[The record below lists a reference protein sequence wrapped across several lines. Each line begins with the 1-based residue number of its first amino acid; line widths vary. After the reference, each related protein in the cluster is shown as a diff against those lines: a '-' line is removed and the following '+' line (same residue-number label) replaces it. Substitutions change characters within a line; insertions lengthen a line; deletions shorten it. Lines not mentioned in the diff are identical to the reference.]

1 MDYCLCVLLLL
12 SSVSCVSTGQFPN
25 EHMIKEWVD
34 QMQKDLTTL
43 TDKASGIQSLTQI
56 YEKHKTHFS
65 VETNRVEE
73 LVSTAA
79 RNIEGL
85 LESRSKA
92 LERLALRAEDV
103 QMRHEWQVNSE
114 PDKIVY
120 YNAKD
125 DLNQTEKKN
134 RYVPEDFHV
143 DTVFQRLVSYN
154 TTAVHIPTDIYE
166 GSTIILNELNW
177 TEALEDVFRSNKE
190 EDSTLLWQVFG
201 SATGL
206 ARYFPASPW
215 IDSSK
220 SANKIDLYD
229 VRRRPWYIQ
238 GAASP
243 KDMLILVDAS
253 GSVSGLTLK
262 LIRTSVSKM
271 LETLADD
278 DYVNVVYF
286 NDKANYAA
294 CFENLVQAN
303 VRNKRILKDA
313 VQSITAKGTTNY
325 RRGFELAFKQLAQMN
340 VSRANC
346 NKIIMLFTDGGEERA
361 EEIFKTYNP
370 KQAVRIFTFSVGQHN
385 YDKGPIQWMAC
396 TNKGYYYE
404 IPSIG
409 AIRLNTQEYL
419 DVLGRPMVKADRK
432 AKQVQWTNVYQDA
445 LELGLVI
452 TGTLPVFNKT
462 NTGSKKSQNQLILGV
477 MAIDVS
483 LEDIKRLTPRFT
495 FGPNGYYF
503 AIDPNG
509 YVLLHPNL
517 QPPTAEFHEPV
528 TLDFLDAE
536 LENDIKVEIRQKMI
550 DGLTGTY
557 PISALVKSQDE
568 RYIDMGRRT
577 YTFAPV
583 KDTDYSLAL
592 VLPEYSSYY
601 IRATIGDTITQAKF
615 SESLLA
621 DKFDEYGYTFIAPRV
636 YCKDLKPP
644 DNDNSNTEFLM
655 EFNNYIDT
663 KTPNNPMC
671 NVELVNRLLLDAGI
685 TSDLIKI
692 WKENKLQPGVTA
704 RFVATDGGITRVY
717 PKSAGL
723 SWREEAETYESS
735 FYKRSLDND
744 LYIFTPTPYLK
755 DNMSDDSILVSRAL
769 NLKIDN
775 KLLKPAVVG
784 VKLDVS
790 AWMVNFINTTLRT
803 NCTDEICGCQR
814 NDMYVDCVILDDGGF
829 LVMSNRDEYVNQIG
843 RFFGVIDP
851 ILMVTLVNSSVYTL
865 KNSYDYQSLCDPVK
879 ETKAA
884 GLRSVYV
891 PSIGDILNVGWWAT
905 AAAWSILQQLL
916 VSITFPNFLHAAD
929 MEEDMSDIVH
939 KEVCITEQTQYYF
952 ETDDVAFRGT
962 VDCGNCS
969 RLYHAEKLPN
979 TNLVFIIADAKLT
992 CSSCDTKP
1000 LIQDEQQSNGP
1011 NPCKVAQK
1019 PRYRKGPAVCFDNN
1033 EHDEALC
1040 RRSAGSPST
1049 SSLLVLLPPLFV
1061 CFAGSVRLFLL
1072 SCSTSNRISFFGLFH
1087 YFLVYVLYRSAPATY
1102 LLVLPASV
1110 FNSPA
1115 FPADVFPIFL
1125 PSFELPACFLVYRN
1139 PPMLALIQHFGALE
1153 QLPTLLCLASDQ

>member
-1 MDYCLCVLLLL
+1 MDYRACVLLLL
-12 SSVSCVSTGQFPN
+12 SGLSCMCDGGQFPDAR
-25 EHMIKEWVD
+25 MIKEWVD
-34 QMQKDLTTL
+34 QMQKDLVTL
-43 TDKASGIQSLTQI
+43 TDKASGIHTLTQI
-56 YEKHKTHFS
+56 YEKHKKHFS
-65 VETNRVEE
+65 VETNRIEE

-79 RNIEGL
+79 GNIERL

-92 LERLALRAEDV
+92 LKRLATEAELL
-103 QMRHEWQVNSE
+103 QKFHAWQVNSE
-114 PDKIVY
+114 PEKIIY

-134 RYVPEDFHV
+134 RYVPEDFHE
-143 DTVFQRLVSYN
+143 DPDFQRLVSYN

-177 TEALEDVFRSNKE
+177 TEALEDVFRRNKE
-190 EDSTLLWQVFG
+190 EDPTLLWQVFG

-215 IDSSK
+215 FDSSK

-262 LIRTSVSKM
+262 LIRLSVSKM

-286 NDKANYAA
+286 NDKATHAA
-294 CFENLVQAN
+294 CFKNLVQAN

-313 VQSITAKGTTNY
+313 VQGITAKGTTNY
-325 RRGFELAFKQLAQMN
+325 KGGFELAFAQLAQMN
-340 VSRANC
+340 VSRADC

-361 EEIFKTYNP
+361 EDIFKQYNP

-419 DVLGRPMVKADRK
+419 DVLGRSMVKADRR

-536 LENDIKVEIRQKMI
+536 LESDVKVEIRQKMI
-550 DGLTGTY
+550 DGFSGTY

-568 RYIDMGRRT
+568 RYIDRGRRT
-577 YTFAPV
+577 YAFAPV
-583 KDTDYSLAL
+583 KGTDYSLAL
-592 VLPEYSSYY
+592 VLPDYSSHY

-621 DKFDEYGYTFIAPRV
+621 DKFDEYGYTLIAPRV
-636 YCKDLKPP
+636 YCKDLTPP
-644 DNDNSNTEFLM
+644 DKDKSNTEFLM

-663 KTPNNPMC
+663 KTPNDPMC

-685 TSDLIKI
+685 TSDLIKT
-692 WKENKLQPGVTA
+692 WKEDKQQPGVTA

-723 SWREEAETYESS
+723 NWRENAETYESS
-735 FYKRSLDND
+735 FYKRSLDNG
-744 LYIFTPTPYLK
+744 LYIFTTTPYLR
-755 DNMSDDSILVSRAL
+755 DNMSDDSVLVSRAV

-775 KLLKPAVVG
+775 ELLKPAVVG
-784 VKLDVS
+784 VKLDINT
-790 AWMVNFINTTLRT
+790 WMESFINITMRT
-803 NCTDEICGCQR
+803 NCTEEICGCKR
-814 NDMYVDCVILDDGGF
+814 NHRNIDCVLLDDGGF
-829 LVMSNRDEYVNQIG
+829 LVMSNRDEYVDQIG
-843 RFFGVIDP
+843 RFFGMIDP
-851 ILMVTLVNSSVYTL
+851 VLMINLVNSSLFTS
-865 KNSYDYQSLCDPVK
+865 KKSFDYQSLCDPVK
-879 ETKAA
+879 ESRAAA

-891 PSIGDILNVGWWAT
+891 PSVADILNLGWWAT
-905 AAAWSILQQLL
+905 AATWSILQQLL
-916 VSITFPNFLHAAD
+916 VSMTFPNFLHAAE
-929 MEEDMSDIVH
+929 MEEDTSDILH

-952 ETDDVAFRGT
+952 ESDVLSFKGT
-962 VDCGNCS
+962 LDCENCS
-969 RLYHAEKLPN
+969 RLYHAEKLPD
-979 TNLVFIIADAKLT
+979 TNLVFVISDAKDT
-992 CSSCDTKP
+992 CSSCEAMP
-1000 LIQDEQQSNGP
+1000 LVQDEQQSDGP
-1011 NPCKVAQK
+1011 DPCELAGN
-1019 PRYRKGPAVCFDNN
+1019 PRYRKGPALCFDNN
-1033 EHDEALC
+1033 QHEEDADCGDASGL
-1040 RRSAGSPST
+1040 SPS
-1049 SSLLVLLPPLFV
+1049 PW
-1061 CFAGSVRLFLL
+1061 
-1072 SCSTSNRISFFGLFH
+1072 
-1087 YFLVYVLYRSAPATY
+1087 
-1102 LLVLPASV
+1102 
-1110 FNSPA
+1110 
-1115 FPADVFPIFL
+1115 
-1125 PSFELPACFLVYRN
+1125 
-1139 PPMLALIQHFGALE
+1139 LALTLQVALFSVVWGDG
-1153 QLPTLLCLASDQ
+1153 LYAVPS

>member
-1 MDYCLCVLLLL
+1 MDYSFCVFLLLTTI
-12 SSVSCVSTGQFPN
+12 SSASTGQFPTAQ
-25 EHMIKEWVD
+25 MIKEWVD
-34 QMQKDLTTL
+34 QMQKDLITL
-43 TDKASGIQSLTQI
+43 TDSASGMHSLIQI
-56 YEKHKTHFS
+56 YHKHRTHFS
-65 VETNRVEE
+65 VESNNAAE
-73 LVSTAA
+73 LVATAA
-79 RNIEGL
+79 GNIEKL
-85 LESRSKA
+85 LANRSRA
-92 LERLALRAEDV
+92 LKRLATEAEKF
-103 QMRHEWQVNSE
+103 QMEHDWRDDSE
-114 PDKIVY
+114 FDKIVY

-134 RYVPEDFHV
+134 RYVPDDFHT
-143 DTVFQRLVSYN
+143 DPDFKRPVSYN

-177 TEALEDVFRSNKE
+177 TEALEDVFRKNKE
-190 EDSTLLWQVFG
+190 EDPSLLWQVFG

-206 ARYFPASPW
+206 ARYYPASPW
-215 IDSSK
+215 MDSSN

-262 LIRTSVSKM
+262 LIRGSVSNM
-271 LETLADD
+271 LETLSDD

-286 NDKANYAA
+286 NEKASYAA
-294 CFENLVQAN
+294 CFQNLVQAN

-313 VQSITAKGTTNY
+313 VQNIIAKGITNY
-325 RRGFELAFKQLAQMN
+325 KGGFELAFGQLAQMN

-361 EEIFKTYNP
+361 EEIFEKYNP

-396 TNKGYYYE
+396 ANKGYYYE

-409 AIRLNTQEYL
+409 AIRINTQEYL

-432 AKQVQWTNVYQDA
+432 AKQVQWTNVYLDA

-462 NTGSKKSQNQLILGV
+462 HTGSKKSQNQLILGV

-517 QPPTAEFHEPV
+517 QPLTAKFQEPV

-536 LENDIKVEIRQKMI
+536 LENEIKVEIRKRMI
-550 DGLTGTY
+550 DGRTGNY
-557 PISALVKSQDE
+557 SISTLVKSQNE
-568 RYIDMGRRT
+568 HYIDLGQRT

-583 KDTDYSLAL
+583 RGTDYSLAL
-592 VLPEYSSYY
+592 VLPQYSLHY
-601 IRATIGDTITQAKF
+601 IRATIGDTITQAKCKCRSPV

-644 DNDNSNTEFLM
+644 DKNTNNTEFLM

-692 WKENKLQPGVTA
+692 WKENELQQGVLA
-704 RFVATDGGITRVY
+704 RFVTTDGGITRVF

-723 SWREEAETYESS
+723 YWKEEAETYELS

-744 LYIFTPTPYLK
+744 LYVFTPTPYLAK
-755 DNMSDDSILVSRAL
+755 ENNTSDDSVLVSRAV
-769 NLKIDN
+769 NLRIDEIT
-775 KLLKPAVVG
+775 LKPAVVG

-790 AWMVNFINTTLRT
+790 AWMASFINTTYRT
-803 NCTDEICGCQR
+803 NCIDEICGCQR
-814 NDMYVDCVILDDGGF
+814 NDEYVDCVILDDGGF
-829 LVMSNRDEYVNQIG
+829 LVMSNRDEYISQIG

-851 ILMVTLVNSSVYTL
+851 ILMKNLVNATL
-865 KNSYDYQSLCDPVK
+865 FTSKSTYDYQSLCDPERESK
-879 ETKAA
+879 AAA

-891 PSIGDILNVGWWAT
+891 PTIADILSIGWWAT

-916 VSITFPNFLHAAD
+916 VSITFPNFLDAAEMD
-929 MEEDMSDIVH
+929 DEVSDAMR

-952 ETDDVAFRGT
+952 ETDVVSFRGSF
-962 VDCGNCS
+962 DCENCS
-969 RLYHAEKLPN
+969 RLYHAEKLPK
-979 TNLVFIIADAKLT
+979 TNLVFIIADAKGT
-992 CSSCDTKP
+992 CTSCDTKP
-1000 LIQDEQQSNGP
+1000 LIQEEQQSNGP
-1011 NPCKVAQK
+1011 DPCEMALN
-1019 PRYRKGPAVCFDNN
+1019 PRYRKGPAICLDNN
-1033 EHDEALC
+1033 EHEQDPDCGGVSGL
-1040 RRSAGSPST
+1040 SPS
-1049 SSLLVLLPPLFV
+1049 LWLMVALQ
-1061 CFAGSVRLFLL
+1061 
-1072 SCSTSNRISFFGLFH
+1072 
-1087 YFLVYVLYRSAPATY
+1087 
-1102 LLVLPASV
+1102 
-1110 FNSPA
+1110 
-1115 FPADVFPIFL
+1115 
-1125 PSFELPACFLVYRN
+1125 
-1139 PPMLALIQHFGALE
+1139 LALLWVVTDSRHHAI
-1153 QLPTLLCLASDQ
+1153 PS

>member
-1 MDYCLCVLLLL
+1 MDYSVCLLLLL
-12 SSVSCVSTGQFPN
+12 STISSVSRGLFPTPQI
-25 EHMIKEWVD
+25 IKEWVD
-34 QMQKDLTTL
+34 QMQKELITL
-43 TDKASGIQSLTQI
+43 TDTSSGIQNLIQI
-56 YEKHKTHFS
+56 YDNHRPHFS
-65 VETNRVEE
+65 VGSNNARE
-73 LVSTAA
+73 LVATAA
-79 RNIEGL
+79 GNIERL
-85 LESRSKA
+85 LANRSEA
-92 LERLALRAEDV
+92 LKRLASEAERL
-103 QMRHEWQVNSE
+103 QMEHVWRDDSE
-114 PDKIVY
+114 ADKIVY
-120 YNAKD
+120 YNAKED
-125 DLNQTEKKN
+125 FNQTQTKKN
-134 RYVPEDFHV
+134 RYVPDDFEI
-143 DTVFQRLVSYN
+143 DPDFKRLVSYN

-177 TEALEDVFRSNKE
+177 TEALEEVFRSNKE
-190 EDSTLLWQVFG
+190 EDPSLLWQVFG

-206 ARYFPASPW
+206 ARYYPASPW
-215 IDSSK
+215 INSSN

-238 GAASP
+238 GASSP

-271 LETLADD
+271 LETLSDD

-286 NDKANYAA
+286 NDKATYAS

-303 VRNKRILKDA
+303 VRNKRMLKDA
-313 VQSITAKGTTNY
+313 VQSISAKGITNY
-325 RRGFELAFKQLAQMN
+325 RGGFELAFEQLAQMN

-361 EEIFKTYNP
+361 EEIFEKYNP

-385 YDKGPIQWMAC
+385 YDKVPIQWMAC
-396 TNKGYYYE
+396 ANKGYYYE

-409 AIRLNTQEYL
+409 AIRINTQEYL
-419 DVLGRPMVKADRK
+419 DVLGRPMVKADKK
-432 AKQVQWTNVYQDA
+432 AKQVQWTNVYLDA

-517 QPPTAEFHEPV
+517 QPMTAKFHEPV

-536 LENDIKVEIRQKMI
+536 LENEIKVQIRKEMI
-550 DGLTGTY
+550 SGSTGNYT
-557 PISALVKSQDE
+557 ISTLVKSQDE
-568 RYIDMGRRT
+568 RYIDLGQRT

-583 KDTDYSLAL
+583 KGTDYSLAL
-592 VLPEYSSYY
+592 VLPEYSMHY
-601 IRATIGDTITQAKF
+601 IRAKIGDTITQAKF

-621 DKFDEYGYTFIAPRV
+621 DKFDEYGYTLIAPRV
-636 YCKDLKPP
+636 YCKDLTLDK
-644 DNDNSNTEFLM
+644 NKSNTEFLM

-692 WKENKLQPGVTA
+692 WKERELQHGVLA

-723 SWREEAETYESS
+723 SWKEEAETYESS

-744 LYIFTPTPYLK
+744 LYIFTPTQPK
-755 DNMSDDSILVSRAL
+755 ENTSDDSVLVSRAV
-769 NLKIDN
+769 NIVIDN
-775 KLLKPAVVG
+775 ITLKPAVVG
-784 VKLDVS
+784 VKLDIS
-790 AWMVNFINTTLRT
+790 TWMASFINSTQRM
-803 NCTDEICGCQR
+803 NCNNEICGCKR
-814 NDMYVDCVILDDGGF
+814 NDENVDCVLLDDGGF
-829 LVMSNRDEYVNQIG
+829 LVMSNQDDDIAKIG

-851 ILMVTLVNSSVYTL
+851 ILMKDLVNSSLFTF
-865 KNSYDYQSLCDPVK
+865 KKTFDYQSLCYPKK
-879 ETKAA
+879 ESKAAA

-891 PSIGDILNVGWWAT
+891 PTIADILNLGWWAT

-916 VSITFPNFLHAAD
+916 VTITFPNFLDAAEMD
-929 MEEDMSDIVH
+929 DDVSDAMN

-952 ETDDVAFRGT
+952 ETNNLSFRGDI
-962 VDCGNCS
+962 DCGNCS
-969 RLYHAEKLPN
+969 RTYHAEKLPK
-979 TNLVFIIADAKLT
+979 TNLVFVIADAKLT
-992 CSSCDTKP
+992 CLFCDTKP
-1000 LIQDEQQSNGP
+1000 LIQDEQQSDGP
-1011 NPCKVAQK
+1011 DPCEMARNP
-1019 PRYRKGPAVCFDNN
+1019 RFRKGPELCFDKT
-1033 EHDEALC
+1033 EYEEDPDCGGASGL
-1040 RRSAGSPST
+1040 SPS
-1049 SSLLVLLPPLFV
+1049 LWL
-1061 CFAGSVRLFLL
+1061 
-1072 SCSTSNRISFFGLFH
+1072 
-1087 YFLVYVLYRSAPATY
+1087 
-1102 LLVLPASV
+1102 
-1110 FNSPA
+1110 
-1115 FPADVFPIFL
+1115 
-1125 PSFELPACFLVYRN
+1125 
-1139 PPMLALIQHFGALE
+1139 MMAL
-1153 QLPTLLCLASDQ
+1153 QLTLLWVLTGSRHHAVPS

>member
-1 MDYCLCVLLLL
+1 MDYSVCLLLL
-12 SSVSCVSTGQFPN
+12 LTTISSVSTGQFPTAQ
-25 EHMIKEWVD
+25 MIKDWVD
-34 QMQKDLTTL
+34 QMQKDLITL
-43 TDKASGIQSLTQI
+43 TDTASGMQNLIQI
-56 YEKHKTHFS
+56 YHKHRTHFS
-65 VETNRVEE
+65 VESNNARE
-73 LVSTAA
+73 LVATAA
-79 RNIEGL
+79 GNIERL
-85 LESRSKA
+85 LANRSRA
-92 LERLALRAEDV
+92 LKKLAMEAERFQVE
-103 QMRHEWQVNSE
+103 HEWQDDSE
-114 PDKIVY
+114 ADKIVY

-134 RYVPEDFHV
+134 RYVPDDFHT
-143 DTVFQRLVSYN
+143 DPDFKRPVSYN

-177 TEALEDVFRSNKE
+177 TEALEDVFRKNKE
-190 EDSTLLWQVFG
+190 EDPSLLWQVFG

-206 ARYFPASPW
+206 ARYYPASPW
-215 IDSSK
+215 IDSSN

-253 GSVSGLTLK
+253 GSVSGLTLR
-262 LIRTSVSKM
+262 LIKTSVNKM
-271 LETLADD
+271 LETLSDD

-286 NDKANYAA
+286 NEKASYAA
-294 CFENLVQAN
+294 CFQNLVQAN
-303 VRNKRILKDA
+303 VRNKRILKEA
-313 VQSITAKGTTNY
+313 VKNITAKGITNY
-325 RRGFELAFKQLAQMN
+325 KGGFELAFEQLAQTN

-361 EEIFKTYNP
+361 EEIFKKYNP

-385 YDKGPIQWMAC
+385 YDKAPIQWMAC
-396 TNKGYYYE
+396 ENKGYYYE

-409 AIRLNTQEYL
+409 AIRINTQEYL
-419 DVLGRPMVKADRK
+419 DVLGRPMVKADKK
-432 AKQVQWTNVYQDA
+432 AKQVQWTNVYLDA

-462 NTGSKKSQNQLILGV
+462 GTGSKKSQNQLILGV

-517 QPPTAEFHEPV
+517 QPLTAKFHEPV

-536 LENDIKVEIRQKMI
+536 LENDIKVEIRKQMI
-550 DGLTGTY
+550 DGLTGNYT
-557 PISALVKSQDE
+557 ISTLLKSQDE
-568 RYIDMGRRT
+568 RYIDEGPRT

-583 KDTDYSLAL
+583 KGTDYSLAL
-592 VLPEYSSYY
+592 VLPEYSMHY

-644 DNDNSNTEFLM
+644 DKNTNNTEFLM
-655 EFNNYIDT
+655 EFNDYIDT

-692 WKENKLQPGVTA
+692 WKGNELQQGVLA

-723 SWREEAETYESS
+723 YWKEEAETYESS

-744 LYIFTPTPYLK
+744 LYIFTPTPYLAK
-755 DNMSDDSILVSRAL
+755 ENSTSDDSVLVSRAV
-769 NLKIDN
+769 NLKVDDVV
-775 KLLKPAVVG
+775 LKPAVVG
-784 VKLDVS
+784 VKLDIS
-790 AWMVNFINTTLRT
+790 AWMARFINTTYRM
-803 NCTDEICGCQR
+803 NCNDEICGCEK
-814 NDMYVDCVILDDGGF
+814 NNEYIDCVILDDGGF
-829 LVMSNRDEYVNQIG
+829 LVMSNQDDYIPQIG

-851 ILMVTLVNSSVYTL
+851 VLMKNLVNSSLFTS
-865 KNSYDYQSLCDPVK
+865 KSTYDYQSLCDPVK
-879 ETKAA
+879 KSKAAA

-891 PSIGDILNVGWWAT
+891 PTIADILNLGWWAT
-905 AAAWSILQQLL
+905 AATWSILQQLL
-916 VSITFPNFLHAAD
+916 VSITFPNFLDAAEMD
-929 MEEDMSDIVH
+929 DEVSDAML
-939 KEVCITEQTQYYF
+939 KEVCITEQTQYFF
-952 ETDDVAFRGT
+952 ETDSPSFRGS
-962 VDCGNCS
+962 VDCENCS
-969 RLYHAEKLPN
+969 RLYHAEKLPK
-979 TNLVFIIADAKLT
+979 TNLVFIITDAKGT
-992 CSSCDTKP
+992 CTSCDTKP
-1000 LIQDEQQSNGP
+1000 LIQDEQQSDGP
-1011 NPCKVAQK
+1011 NPCKMALN

-1033 EHDEALC
+1033 EKEDKPDCGRGSGL
-1040 RRSAGSPST
+1040 SPSLWLT
-1049 SSLLVLLPPLFV
+1049 VAVQLVLLWV
-1061 CFAGSVRLFLL
+1061 VTDS
-1072 SCSTSNRISFFGLFH
+1072 
-1087 YFLVYVLYRSAPATY
+1087 RSHA
-1102 LLVLPASV
+1102 
-1110 FNSPA
+1110 
-1115 FPADVFPIFL
+1115 I
-1125 PSFELPACFLVYRN
+1125 PS
-1139 PPMLALIQHFGALE
+1139 
-1153 QLPTLLCLASDQ
+1153 

>member
-1 MDYCLCVLLLL
+1 MASPQHSHTSRVPPAEGFATMDYCVCVLLLL
-12 SSVSCVSTGQFPN
+12 SSVSCVSSGQFPN
-25 EHMIKEWVD
+25 AHMIKEWVD
-34 QMQKDLTTL
+34 QMQKDLITL
-43 TDKASGIQSLTQI
+43 TDKASGIRSLTQI
-56 YEKHKTHFS
+56 YNKHKTHFS
-65 VETNRVEE
+65 VETNRIEE
-73 LVSTAA
+73 LVATAA
-79 RNIEGL
+79 GNIERL

-92 LERLALRAEDV
+92 LKRLAEEAESL
-103 QMRHEWQVNSE
+103 QMAHIWQVNSE
-114 PDKIVY
+114 PDKIIY

-125 DLNQTEKKN
+125 NLNQTEKKN

-143 DTVFQRLVSYN
+143 DPDFQRLVSYN

-177 TEALEDVFRSNKE
+177 TEALEEVFRRNKE
-190 EDSTLLWQVFG
+190 EDPTLLWQVFG

-286 NDKANYAA
+286 NDKATYAA
-294 CFENLVQAN
+294 CFKNLVQAN

-313 VQSITAKGTTNY
+313 VQGISAKGTTNY
-325 RRGFELAFKQLAQMN
+325 GRGFELAFSQLAQMN

-419 DVLGRPMVKADRK
+419 DVLGRPMVKEDRK

-536 LENDIKVEIRQKMI
+536 LENDIKVEIRRKMI

-568 RYIDMGRRT
+568 RYIDLGRRT

-583 KDTDYSLAL
+583 KGTDYSLAL
-592 VLPEYSSYY
+592 VLPDYSSYY

-621 DKFDEYGYTFIAPRV
+621 DKFDEYGYTLIAPRV

-644 DNDNSNTEFLM
+644 DKDKSNTEFLM

-692 WKENKLQPGVTA
+692 WKGNTLQPGVTA

-723 SWREEAETYESS
+723 NWREEAETYESS

-744 LYIFTPTPYLK
+744 LYIFTPTPYLA
-755 DNMSDDSILVSRAL
+755 DNTSDNSVLVSRAV

-790 AWMVNFINTTLRT
+790 AWMASFINTTLRT
-803 NCTDEICGCQR
+803 N
-814 NDMYVDCVILDDGGF
+814 YVDCVILDDGGF
-829 LVMSNRDEYVNQIG
+829 LVMSNQDEYIDQIG
-843 RFFGVIDP
+843 RFFGMIDP
-851 ILMVTLVNSSVYTL
+851 ILMVNLVNSSLFTS
-865 KNSYDYQSLCDPVK
+865 KKSFDYQSLCDPTK
-879 ETKAA
+879 ETKAAA

-891 PSIGDILNVGWWAT
+891 PSVADILNVGWWAT
-905 AAAWSILQQLL
+905 AAAWSIMQQLL
-916 VSITFPNFLHAAD
+916 VSITFPNFLDAAD
-929 MEEDMSDIVH
+929 VEEDVSDDVH
-939 KEVCITEQTQYYF
+939 TEVCITEQTQYYF
-952 ETDDVAFRGT
+952 ETGGLSFKGT
-962 VDCGNCS
+962 VDCKNRS

-979 TNLVFIIADAKLT
+979 TNLVFVIADAKLT
-992 CSSCDTKP
+992 CSSCDTK
-1000 LIQDEQQSNGP
+1000 LLVQDEQQSNGP
-1011 NPCKVAQK
+1011 DPCELAQN

-1033 EHDEALC
+1033 EHEEDPDCGGASGL
-1040 RRSAGSPST
+1040 SPSLWLT
-1049 SSLLVLLPPLFV
+1049 
-1061 CFAGSVRLFLL
+1061 
-1072 SCSTSNRISFFGLFH
+1072 
-1087 YFLVYVLYRSAPATY
+1087 
-1102 LLVLPASV
+1102 
-1110 FNSPA
+1110 
-1115 FPADVFPIFL
+1115 
-1125 PSFELPACFLVYRN
+1125 
-1139 PPMLALIQHFGALE
+1139 LALQLALFWV
-1153 QLPTLLCLASDQ
+1153 LSGSGHHAVPS

>member
-1 MDYCLCVLLLL
+1 
-12 SSVSCVSTGQFPN
+12 
-25 EHMIKEWVD
+25 
-34 QMQKDLTTL
+34 MQKELITL
-43 TDKASGIQSLTQI
+43 TDTASGMENLIQI
-56 YEKHKTHFS
+56 YHKHRPHFS
-65 VETNRVEE
+65 IETNNATN
-73 LVSTAA
+73 LVATAA
-79 RNIEGL
+79 GNIEKL
-85 LESRSKA
+85 LANRSQA
-92 LERLALRAEDV
+92 LRRLATEAEKF
-103 QMRHEWQVNSE
+103 QMEHVWRDDSE
-114 PDKIVY
+114 IDKIVY

-125 DLNQTEKKN
+125 DLNQTEEVKGRKN
-134 RYVPEDFHV
+134 RYLPDDFEV
-143 DTVFQRLVSYN
+143 DPDFKRLVSYN

-177 TEALEDVFRSNKE
+177 TEALEEIFRKNKE
-190 EDSTLLWQVFG
+190 EDPSLLWQVFG

-215 IDSSK
+215 MDSSN

-253 GSVSGLTLK
+253 GSVSGLTLN
-262 LIRTSVSKM
+262 LIQTSVSKM
-271 LETLADD
+271 LETLSDD
-278 DYVNVVYF
+278 DFVNVVYF
-286 NDKANYAA
+286 NDKASYVS

-303 VRNKRILKDA
+303 VRNKRMLKDA

-325 RRGFELAFKQLAQMN
+325 RGGFELAFEQLAQMN

-361 EEIFKTYNP
+361 EEIFKKYNQD
-370 KQAVRIFTFSVGQHN
+370 KVVRIFTFSVGQHN

-409 AIRLNTQEYL
+409 AIRINTQEYL
-419 DVLGRPMVKADRK
+419 DVLGRPMVKADKK
-432 AKQVQWTNVYQDA
+432 AKQVQWTNVYLDA

-483 LEDIKRLTPRFT
+483 LEDIKRMTPRFT

-517 QPPTAEFHEPV
+517 QPLTAKFHEPV

-536 LENDIKVEIRQKMI
+536 LENEIKVEIRKKMI
-550 DGLTGTY
+550 DGKTGSHT
-557 PISALVKSQDE
+557 ISTLVKSQDE
-568 RYIDMGRRT
+568 RYIDTSQRT

-583 KDTDYSLAL
+583 KGTDYSLAL
-592 VLPEYSSYY
+592 VLPEDSLHY
-601 IRATIGDTITQAKF
+601 IRANLADTITQAKF
-615 SESLLA
+615 SESLMA
-621 DKFDEYGYTFIAPRV
+621 DKFDEYGYTFIAPRM

-644 DNDNSNTEFLM
+644 DKNKNNTEFLV

-685 TSDLIKI
+685 TSTLIKH
-692 WKENKLQPGVTA
+692 WKGTDLQPGVVA
-704 RFVATDGGITRVY
+704 RFVATDGGITRVF

-723 SWREEAETYESS
+723 DWEEEAETYESS

-744 LYIFTPTPYLK
+744 LYIFTPTPYLSRE
-755 DNMSDDSILVSRAL
+755 NSSDDTVLVSKAVNL
-769 NLKIDN
+769 NVDGIA
-775 KLLKPAVVG
+775 LKPAVVG
-784 VKLDVS
+784 IKLDIS
-790 AWMVNFINTTLRT
+790 MWMTSFINTTQKV
-803 NCTDEICGCQR
+803 NCNDEICGCQR
-814 NDMYVDCVILDDGGF
+814 NDVYVDCVLLDDGGF
-829 LVMSNRDEYVNQIG
+829 LVMSNRDEHIDQIG
-843 RFFGVIDP
+843 RFFGGMDP
-851 ILMVTLVNSSVYTL
+851 ILMVNLVNSSLFTF
-865 KNSYDYQSLCDPVK
+865 KKTFDYQSLCDPEK
-879 ETKAA
+879 KSKAAA

-891 PSIGDILNVGWWAT
+891 PTIADILNLGWFAT

-916 VSITFPNFLHAAD
+916 VSFTLPNFLDAAEID
-929 MEEDMSDIVH
+929 EELSDAML

-952 ETDDVAFRGT
+952 ETNNLSFRGT
-962 VDCGNCS
+962 IDCENCT

-1011 NPCKVAQK
+1011 DPCVMAQN
-1019 PRYRKGPAVCFDNN
+1019 PRYRKGPAACFESNKHEEDP
-1033 EHDEALC
+1033 DCGGASSL
-1040 RRSAGSPST
+1040 SPS
-1049 SSLLVLLPPLFV
+1049 LWLMVALQLVLLWVLT
-1061 CFAGSVRLFLL
+1061 GSRPQA
-1072 SCSTSNRISFFGLFH
+1072 I
-1087 YFLVYVLYRSAPATY
+1087 
-1102 LLVLPASV
+1102 
-1110 FNSPA
+1110 
-1115 FPADVFPIFL
+1115 
-1125 PSFELPACFLVYRN
+1125 PS
-1139 PPMLALIQHFGALE
+1139 
-1153 QLPTLLCLASDQ
+1153 

>member
-1 MDYCLCVLLLL
+1 MDYRLCGLLLL
-12 SSVSCVSTGQFPN
+12 SGLSCVSTGQFPN
-25 EHMIKEWVD
+25 AHMIKEWVD
-34 QMQKDLTTL
+34 QMEKDLITL
-43 TDKASGIQSLTQI
+43 TDKASGVHSLIKI
-56 YEKHKTHFS
+56 YQDHQKHFS
-65 VETNRVEE
+65 VESNDARQ
-73 LVSTAA
+73 LVATAA
-79 RNIEGL
+79 GNIERL
-85 LESRSKA
+85 LQNRSKA
-92 LERLALRAEDV
+92 LKRLATDAELF
-103 QMRHEWQVNSE
+103 QMEHEWQDNSE
-114 PDKIVY
+114 ADKMTY

-143 DTVFQRLVSYN
+143 DPDFKRLVSYN

-177 TEALEDVFRSNKE
+177 TEALEDVFRKNKE
-190 EDSTLLWQVFG
+190 EDPSLLWQVFG
-201 SATGL
+201 SATGM

-271 LETLADD
+271 LETLSDD

-286 NDKANYAA
+286 NNEATHAA

-313 VQSITAKGTTNY
+313 VQGISAKGTTNY
-325 RRGFELAFKQLAQMN
+325 KGGFELAFKQLAQVN

-361 EEIFKTYNP
+361 EEIFEKYNP

-385 YDKGPIQWMAC
+385 YDKGPVQWMAC

-477 MAIDVS
+477 MAVDVS

-517 QPPTAEFHEPV
+517 LPPTAEFHEPV

-536 LENDIKVEIRQKMI
+536 LENEVKVEIRRKMI
-550 DGLTGTY
+550 DGLTGNY
-557 PISALVKSQDE
+557 AISALVKSQDE
-568 RYIDMGRRT
+568 RYIDLGQRT

-583 KDTDYSLAL
+583 KGTDYSLAL
-592 VLPEYSSYY
+592 VLPDYSSHY

-621 DKFDEYGYTFIAPRV
+621 DKFDEYGFTLIAPRV
-636 YCKDLKPP
+636 YCKDLKLP
-644 DNDNSNTEFLM
+644 DKDKSNTEFLM

-692 WKENKLQPGVTA
+692 WKENKLPHGVTA

-723 SWREEAETYESS
+723 NWKEEAETYESS

-744 LYIFTPTPYLK
+744 LYIFTPTLYLK
-755 DNMSDDSILVSRAL
+755 DNTSDDSVLVSRAVKF
-769 NLKIDN
+769 KIDN

-784 VKLDVS
+784 VKLDIS
-790 AWMVNFINTTLRT
+790 TWMASFINTTQKT

-814 NDMYVDCVILDDGGF
+814 NDVYVDCVILDDGGF
-829 LVMSNRDEYVNQIG
+829 LVMSNQDKYIDQIG

-851 ILMVTLVNSSVYTL
+851 ILMINLVNSSLFTS
-865 KNSYDYQSLCDPVK
+865 KKSFDYQSLCDPEK
-879 ETKAA
+879 EIKAAA

-891 PSIGDILNVGWWAT
+891 PSVADILSVGWWAS

-916 VSITFPNFLHAAD
+916 VSITFPNFLDAAD
-929 MEEDMSDIVH
+929 TDEDMDITH

-952 ETDDVAFRGT
+952 ETDNHSFKGT
-962 VDCGNCS
+962 VDCENCS
-969 RLYHAEKLPN
+969 RLYHAERLPN
-979 TNLVFIIADAKLT
+979 TNLVFVIADAKLT
-992 CSSCDTKP
+992 CSSCDSKP
-1000 LIQDEQQSNGP
+1000 LIQDEQQSDGP
-1011 NPCKVAQK
+1011 DPCEMAQN

-1040 RRSAGSPST
+1040 RRSAGSPLA
-1049 SSLLVLLPPLFV
+1049 SSALMLLPPLFL
-1061 CFAGSVRLFLL
+1061 CFAGRKTPTVAGR
-1072 SCSTSNRISFFGLFH
+1072 
-1087 YFLVYVLYRSAPATY
+1087 PA
-1102 LLVLPASV
+1102 
-1110 FNSPA
+1110 
-1115 FPADVFPIFL
+1115 
-1125 PSFELPACFLVYRN
+1125 
-1139 PPMLALIQHFGALE
+1139 
-1153 QLPTLLCLASDQ
+1153 

>member
-1 MDYCLCVLLLL
+1 MDYSVCLLLLL
-12 SSVSCVSTGQFPN
+12 STISSVSTGQFPTAQ
-25 EHMIKEWVD
+25 MIKEWVD
-34 QMQKDLTTL
+34 QMQKDLITL
-43 TDKASGIQSLTQI
+43 TDTSSGMDNLIQI
-56 YEKHKTHFS
+56 YNKHRSHFS
-65 VETNRVEE
+65 VESNNARE
-73 LVSTAA
+73 LVATAA
-79 RNIEGL
+79 GNIEKL
-85 LESRSKA
+85 LANRSQA
-92 LERLALRAEDV
+92 LKRLATEAERF
-103 QMRHEWQVNSE
+103 QMEHEWRDNSE
-114 PDKIVY
+114 VDKMVY

-125 DLNQTEKKN
+125 DLNQTEDGKGRKN
-134 RYVPEDFHV
+134 RYLPDDFEI
-143 DTVFQRLVSYN
+143 DPDFKRLVSYN

-177 TEALEDVFRSNKE
+177 TEALEDTFRINKE
-190 EDSTLLWQVFG
+190 EDPSILWQVFG

-206 ARYFPASPW
+206 ARYYPASPW
-215 IDSSK
+215 IDSSN

-262 LIRTSVSKM
+262 LIRTSVNKM
-271 LETLADD
+271 LETLSDD

-286 NDKANYAA
+286 NDKATYAS

-303 VRNKRILKDA
+303 VRNKRMLKDA
-313 VQSITAKGTTNY
+313 VQSITAKGITNY
-325 RRGFELAFKQLAQMN
+325 RGGFELAFEQLAQMN

-361 EEIFKTYNP
+361 EEIFEKYNP

-396 TNKGYYYE
+396 ANKGYYYE

-409 AIRLNTQEYL
+409 AIRINTQEYL
-419 DVLGRPMVKADRK
+419 DVLGRPMVKADRR
-432 AKQVQWTNVYQDA
+432 AKQVQWTNVYLDA

-483 LEDIKRLTPRFT
+483 LDDIKRLTPRFT

-517 QPPTAEFHEPV
+517 QPLTAKFHEPV

-536 LENDIKVEIRQKMI
+536 LENEIKVQMRKKMI
-550 DGLTGTY
+550 DGLTGNYT
-557 PISALVKSQDE
+557 ISTLVKSQDE
-568 RYIDMGRRT
+568 RYIDLGQRM

-583 KDTDYSLAL
+583 KGTDYSLAL
-592 VLPEYSSYY
+592 VLPDYSMHY
-601 IRATIGDTITQAKF
+601 IRANIADTITQAKF
-615 SESLLA
+615 SESLMA
-621 DKFDEYGYTFIAPRV
+621 DKFDEYGYTFIAPRM

-644 DNDNSNTEFLM
+644 DKNKNNTEFLI

-685 TSDLIKI
+685 TSSLIKY
-692 WKENKLQPGVTA
+692 WKGTELQHGVLA

-723 SWREEAETYESS
+723 YWKEEAETYESS

-744 LYIFTPTPYLK
+744 LYIFTPTPYLSR
-755 DNMSDDSILVSRAL
+755 DNTSDDSVLVSRAVNL
-769 NLKIDN
+769 NIDGII
-775 KLLKPAVVG
+775 LKPAVVG
-784 VKLDVS
+784 VKLDIS
-790 AWMVNFINTTLRT
+790 AWMASFINITQKL
-803 NCTDEICGCQR
+803 NCNDEICGCQL
-814 NDMYVDCVILDDGGF
+814 NDEYVDCVILDDGGF
-829 LVMSNRDEYVNQIG
+829 LVMSNRDEYIDQIG
-843 RFFGVIDP
+843 RFFGGIDP
-851 ILMVTLVNSSVYTL
+851 ILMVNLVNSSLFTS
-865 KNSYDYQSLCDPVK
+865 KKTFDYQSLCDPEK
-879 ETKAA
+879 ESKAAA

-891 PSIGDILNVGWWAT
+891 PTIADILNLGWFAT

-916 VSITFPNFLHAAD
+916 VSITFPNFLDAAEMD
-929 MEEDMSDIVH
+929 DEMSDAML

-952 ETDDVAFRGT
+952 ENNNLSFRGT
-962 VDCGNCS
+962 IDCENCT
-969 RLYHAEKLPN
+969 RLYHAEKLPK

-1011 NPCKVAQK
+1011 DPCEMAQN

-1033 EHDEALC
+1033 EHEKDPDCGGASGL
-1040 RRSAGSPST
+1040 SPS
-1049 SSLLVLLPPLFV
+1049 LWLMAAIQLVLLWVLTCSRPH
-1061 CFAGSVRLFLL
+1061 AIL
-1072 SCSTSNRISFFGLFH
+1072 S
-1087 YFLVYVLYRSAPATY
+1087 
-1102 LLVLPASV
+1102 
-1110 FNSPA
+1110 
-1115 FPADVFPIFL
+1115 
-1125 PSFELPACFLVYRN
+1125 
-1139 PPMLALIQHFGALE
+1139 
-1153 QLPTLLCLASDQ
+1153 

>member
-1 MDYCLCVLLLL
+1 MDYRVCILLML
-12 SSVSCVSTGQFPN
+12 SSVSCVCGGQFPDA
-25 EHMIKEWVD
+25 HMVKEWVD
-34 QMQKDLTTL
+34 QMQKDLITL
-43 TDKASGIQSLTQI
+43 TDKASGMHSLTQI
-56 YEKHKTHFS
+56 YEKHKKHFS
-65 VETNRVEE
+65 VETNRIEE

-79 RNIEGL
+79 GNIERL

-92 LERLALRAEDV
+92 LKRLATEAETL
-103 QMRHEWQVNSE
+103 QKFHTWQVNSE

-143 DTVFQRLVSYN
+143 DPDFQRLVSYN

-177 TEALEDVFRSNKE
+177 TEALEDVFRRNKE
-190 EDSTLLWQVFG
+190 EDPTLLWQVFG

-286 NDKANYAA
+286 NDKATYAA
-294 CFENLVQAN
+294 CFKNLVQAN
-303 VRNKRILKDA
+303 VRNKRILKEA
-313 VQSITAKGTTNY
+313 VQGITAKGTTNY
-325 RRGFELAFKQLAQMN
+325 KGGFELAFTQLAQMN
-340 VSRANC
+340 VSRADC

-361 EEIFKTYNP
+361 EEIFKQYNP

-419 DVLGRPMVKADRK
+419 DVLGRSMVKADHR

-462 NTGSKKSQNQLILGV
+462 NKGSKKTQNQLILGV
-477 MAIDVS
+477 MAVDVS

-509 YVLLHPNL
+509 YVVLHPNL
-517 QPPTAEFHEPV
+517 KPPRAEFHEPV

-536 LENDIKVEIRQKMI
+536 LESDTKVKIRRNMI
-550 DGLTGTY
+550 DGIRDTY
-557 PISALVKSQDE
+557 HISDLVKSQDE
-568 RYIDMGRRT
+568 RYIDWGRRT
-577 YTFAPV
+577 YAFAPV
-583 KDTDYSLAL
+583 KGTDYSLAL
-592 VLPEYSSYY
+592 VLPDYSSYY

-636 YCKDLKPP
+636 YCKDLTPP
-644 DNDNSNTEFLM
+644 DKDKSNTEFLM

-692 WKENKLQPGVTA
+692 WKENKQQPGVAA

-723 SWREEAETYESS
+723 NWREEAETYESS

-744 LYIFTPTPYLK
+744 LYIFTPTPYLR
-755 DNMSDDSILVSRAL
+755 DNTSDDSVLVSRAV

-790 AWMVNFINTTLRT
+790 TWMASFINTTMRT

-814 NDMYVDCVILDDGGF
+814 NDMYVDCVLLDDGGF
-829 LVMSNRDEYVNQIG
+829 LVMSNRDEYVDQIG
-843 RFFGVIDP
+843 RFFGMIDP
-851 ILMVTLVNSSVYTL
+851 ILMINLVNSSLFTS
-865 KNSYDYQSLCDPVK
+865 KKSFDYQSLCDPVK

-884 GLRSVYV
+884 AGLRSVYV
-891 PSIGDILNVGWWAT
+891 PSIVDILNVGWWAT
-905 AAAWSILQQLL
+905 AAAWSIVQQLL

-929 MEEDMSDIVH
+929 MEEDTSDILH

-952 ETDDVAFRGT
+952 GT
-962 VDCGNCS
+962 SDTSFKGMLDCENCS

-979 TNLVFIIADAKLT
+979 TNLVFIIADTKLT
-992 CSSCDTKP
+992 CTSCDTMP
-1000 LIQDEQQSNGP
+1000 LVQDEQQSNGP
-1011 NPCKVAQK
+1011 DPCELAQN
-1019 PRYRKGPAVCFDNN
+1019 PRYRKGPTSCFDNN
-1033 EHDEALC
+1033 EHEEDADC
-1040 RRSAGSPST
+1040 GSASGLSPSLWLT
-1049 SSLLVLLPPLFV
+1049 WTLQVALLWVV
-1061 CFAGSVRLFLL
+1061 GGRGHHAV
-1072 SCSTSNRISFFGLFH
+1072 
-1087 YFLVYVLYRSAPATY
+1087 
-1102 LLVLPASV
+1102 
-1110 FNSPA
+1110 
-1115 FPADVFPIFL
+1115 
-1125 PSFELPACFLVYRN
+1125 PS
-1139 PPMLALIQHFGALE
+1139 
-1153 QLPTLLCLASDQ
+1153 